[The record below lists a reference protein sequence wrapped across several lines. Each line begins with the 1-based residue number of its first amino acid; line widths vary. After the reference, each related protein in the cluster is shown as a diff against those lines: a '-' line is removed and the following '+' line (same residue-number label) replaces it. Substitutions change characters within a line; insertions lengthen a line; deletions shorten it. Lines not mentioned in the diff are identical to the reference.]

1 MPLPASWKDCCATG
15 PEPSQ
20 PVAADCFLISP
31 DHPPCMLPD
40 SDLECQPVG
49 KVKMQ
54 LRNNP
59 RKRGFSWLPV
69 CLPAA
74 WSDLRTGISAKF
86 S

>member
-1 MPLPASWKDCCATG
+1 
-15 PEPSQ
+15 
-20 PVAADCFLISP
+20 
-31 DHPPCMLPD
+31 MLPD

-69 CLPAA
+69 CLPGG
-74 WSDLRTGISAKF
+74 LV
-86 S
+86 